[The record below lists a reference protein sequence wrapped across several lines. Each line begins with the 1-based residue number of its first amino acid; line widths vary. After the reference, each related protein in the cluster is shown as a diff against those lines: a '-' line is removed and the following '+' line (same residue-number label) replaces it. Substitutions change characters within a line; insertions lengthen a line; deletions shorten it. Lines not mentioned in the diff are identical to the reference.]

1 MIQLDLFGE
10 TSLRTAGG
18 APLGADLGGVKPRQ
32 ILAILAL
39 STGPVSKDRL
49 AGLLWEDH
57 PPRSYL
63 STLES
68 YVCVLRRALAHVTG
82 DRAAIRTV
90 MHGYVLDPEV
100 VDVDVRRFRTLT
112 AAAADASTEDALVL
126 LGRATALVRGELLA
140 SEAYA
145 GWAAEARDA
154 FRVELASVATRA
166 AEHALAL
173 GRPADAVGHARL
185 AVAQDDLG
193 ETACRVLMRALQ
205 AEGRRGEALR
215 CYLGLRESLEREL
228 GSSPSAESRDLYV
241 AMLRADDG
249 PADAPDLTAEVATL
263 VDLLRQAVGGM
274 PIRARDRATRALDE
288 FAAELAPTG

>member
-10 TSLRTAGG
+10 TSLRSADG

-68 YVCVLRRALAHVTG
+68 YVCVLRRSLARVTG

-112 AAAADASTEDALVL
+112 QAADDATPEDALVL
-126 LGRATALVRGELLA
+126 LRRATSLVRGELLA

-145 GWAAEARDA
+145 GWAADARDD
-154 FRVELASVATRA
+154 FRLELAGVATRA
-166 AEHALAL
+166 AEHALAF
-173 GRPADAVGHARL
+173 GRPSEAVQQARL
-185 AVAQDDLG
+185 AVAQDELG

-205 AEGRRGEALR
+205 ADGRRGEALR
-215 CYLGLRESLEREL
+215 CYLNLRESLDREL
-228 GSSPSAESRDLYV
+228 GSSPSAASRDLYV
-241 AMLRADDG
+241 ALLRSDEESSAL
-249 PADAPDLTAEVATL
+249 PDLTAEVATL

-274 PIRARDRATRALDE
+274 PSRARDRVSQALEE